1 MNLLKQTTKN
11 IKEHT
16 KALAKGLLIA
26 LLTGI
31 AGGFTGSLFHV
42 CIDLVTQLRTE
53 NTWIIYFLPI
63 GALCVMSLYA
73 IFKKSAPMDTDRVF
87 DSVRGDKKVPL
98 PMLPLIFTGSALSHL
113 VGASVGREGAALQL
127 GGSCGYGIGRLF
139 HLKPTGIRIAVM
151 SGMSAVFTALFGTP
165 VAASVFALEVTLVGS
180 MHYGALFPCVL
191 SSAVAFGISTALGIA
206 PVRFAP
212 VLCDM
217 SSPVFVVRIIVL
229 SILCAFLSI
238 VFCKTIA
245 TMEKGAKRLVPNKYL
260 RAFLGGALVL
270 GLTWSF
276 DTYDYNGAGMHI
288 ITKALEGEAS
298 YEAFILKIMFTAVS
312 LAAGF
317 KGGEI
322 VPAFFV
328 GSAFGC
334 VAAPVI
340 GMDASIGAAIG
351 FIALFC
357 GVVNC
362 PLASVFLAAEIFGT
376 DSILM
381 FCLVCAVSYM
391 MSGKSGLYKSQSIL
405 YSKLDID

>member
-1 MNLLKQTTKN
+1 MNLLKQTIKN
-11 IKEHT
+11 IKEHI

-31 AGGFTGSLFHV
+31 LGGFTGSLFHV
-42 CIDLVTQLRTE
+42 CIDLVTEFRTE
-53 NTWIIYFLPI
+53 NTWIIYFLPA
-63 GALCVMSLYA
+63 GSLCIVSLYA
-73 IFKKSAPMDTDRVF
+73 IFKNSAPIDTDRVF

-98 PMLPLIFTGSALSHL
+98 PMLPLIFTGSAISHL

-139 HLKPTGIRIAVM
+139 HLKPTGVRIAVM

-191 SSAVAFGISTALGIA
+191 SSAVAFGVSTALGIA

-217 SSPVFVVRIIVL
+217 SSPVFAVRVIVL
-229 SILCAFLSI
+229 SILCAVLSI
-238 VFCKTIA
+238 VFCKTIS

-276 DTYDYNGAGMHI
+276 GTYDYNGAGMHI
-288 ITKALEGEAS
+288 ITRAMEGEAP

-334 VAAPVI
+334 VAAPII
-340 GMDASIGAAIG
+340 GMEASTGAAIG
-351 FIALFC
+351 FISLFC

-391 MSGKSGLYKSQSIL
+391 MSGKGGLYKSQSIL